1 LENQQVLRLFEA
13 WWDHDMDGLRAVF
26 EKTLMSDG
34 SVMDAKLARE
44 LLRSNPLP
52 SETFAIFDRFFTDK
66 RKLKRVSLMVNT
78 DAGVVVACSEA
89 DPSGDIQPDCAGMPK
104 LHLFLV
110 TMLGLNA
117 RSVTHV
123 ATTTTAE
130 PGKFSI
136 WTEGMA

>member
-1 LENQQVLRLFEA
+1 
-13 WWDHDMDGLRAVF
+13 
-26 EKTLMSDG
+26 
-34 SVMDAKLARE
+34 MDAKLARE